1 VIYRA
6 RTINMPK
13 HLELAWDRLKATYPD
28 QSFGGLVNRLLTQ
41 YFLKTGFLFE
51 EEIPVKQPY
60 RPLKMGGDTSRFKNT
75 T

>member
-1 VIYRA
+1 MIYRC
-6 RTINMPK
+6 RTVNLPK
-13 HLELAWDRLKATYPD
+13 HMELAWDRLKATYPD

-75 T
+75 P